1 MVVICNKTKSMKKT
15 LLVFSVVLGAYT
27 SLCAQQNTVSA
38 GDSFSEPGG
47 SASISIGQ
55 IDYVSSG
62 TSTTVSEGVQQTFDI
77 KQNGTSIASEQGVYF
92 NVFPNPTQDWIHIH
106 VADLKETY
114 SLSLFD
120 ANGRKL
126 IQEQALLENHTI
138 SMAQMASGM
147 YIVQIYDQKK
157 PIHSIQIIK
166 N

>member
-1 MVVICNKTKSMKKT
+1 MKKT
-15 LLVFSVVLGAYT
+15 LFMFSVVLGT
-27 SLCAQQNTVSA
+27 CSTLCAQQNTVSA
-38 GDSFSEPGG
+38 GDSFSGSGG

-55 IDYVSSG
+55 IDYISSG
-62 TSTTVSEGVQQTFDI
+62 ASTTVSEGVQQAYNI
-77 KQNGTSIASEQGVYF
+77 KQNETSIASEQGIYF
-92 NVFPNPTQDWIHIH
+92 NVFPNPTQDWINIH
-106 VADLKETY
+106 VAGLKETF

-126 IQEQALLENHTI
+126 IQEQALLENHSI

-147 YIVQIYDQKK
+147 YIIQIYDQKK